1 MSGRWRAVAVLVGV
15 VIAFSALANLVEHL
29 TPRPHGPRSSSYAT
43 APEGLAA
50 YASLLAQ
57 HDYPVRR
64 VRDAPSESPLDPQD
78 TVVLLDPGSV
88 GPDDA
93 TALREFLLAGGRLV
107 VGGGDSP
114 ESLVATLVEDAPEW
128 AETSVK
134 EATSI
139 VPVAETAGVQ
149 DVEAAGPGAWTT
161 QTGQAVP
168 VVAGDSGSI
177 VAVASI
183 GRGRAILFAD
193 ASPLQNRLLDHADN
207 AALGLAVA
215 GAQGRTVDFLESVH
229 GYHPASGF
237 GAIPW
242 SWRFALGGLV
252 VAALVLML
260 ARGRRLGPPQA
271 EGRELPPPRR
281 VYVESLAAVLA
292 RTKRPDEGI
301 EPIRAEGRRLLTLRA
316 QGHGDDED
324 VLRQVGRRA
333 GLSDDEVGALLG
345 AVRGKAGVLG
355 AGRALAKLETAEGR
369 TS

>member
-1 MSGRWRAVAVLVGV
+1 MSRRWRAGAVLVGV
-15 VIAFSALANLVEHL
+15 LIAFSVVANLIEHL

-43 APEGLAA
+43 SPEGLAA
-50 YASLLAQ
+50 YASLLAD
-57 HDYPVRR
+57 HGYSVRR
-64 VRDAPSESPLDPQD
+64 VRRAPSERQLNLQH

-88 GPDDA
+88 GPWDA
-93 TALREFLLAGGRLV
+93 MALRAFLHNGGRLV
-107 VGGGDSP
+107 VGGDP
-114 ESLVATLVEDAPEW
+114 LEYSLPTLVQDAPEW
-128 AETSVK
+128 SETSVK
-134 EATSI
+134 KATPI

-149 DVEAAGPGAWTT
+149 DIEAAGPGAWTT
-161 QTGQAVP
+161 QTGEAVP
-168 VVAGDSGSI
+168 VITGDNGAI
-177 VAVASI
+177 VAVASV

-215 GAQGRTVDFLESVH
+215 GAKGRTVDFLESVH

-237 GAIPW
+237 AAIPW
-242 SWRFALGGLV
+242 SWRFALGGLAF
-252 VAALVLML
+252 AALVLML

-292 RTKRPDEGI
+292 RTKRPDEAI

-316 QGHGDDED
+316 QDGGDDED

-345 AVRGKAGVLG
+345 AVRGKAGVLV
-355 AGRALAKLETAEGR
+355 AGRALAKLETTEGR
-369 TS
+369 RS

>member
-1 MSGRWRAVAVLVGV
+1 MSGRWRAGAVLVGV
-15 VIAFSALANLVEHL
+15 LIAFSALANLVEHL
-29 TPRPHGPRSSSYAT
+29 TPRPHGPSSSSYAT
-43 APEGLAA
+43 SPEGLAA
-50 YASLLAQ
+50 YASLLAE
-57 HDYPVRR
+57 HGHPVRR
-64 VRDAPSESPLDPQD
+64 VRHAPSERPLDPQA

-88 GPDDA
+88 GANDA
-93 TALREFLLAGGRLV
+93 IALRTFLLEGGRLV
-107 VGGGDSP
+107 VGGDSP
-114 ESLVATLVEDAPEW
+114 ESLIATLVEDAPEW
-128 AETSVK
+128 TETSVQ
-134 EATSI
+134 EAAPI
-139 VPVAETAGVQ
+139 VPVAETAGVR

-168 VVAGDSGSI
+168 VIAGDSGSI
-177 VAVASI
+177 VAVASV
-183 GRGRAILFAD
+183 GRGRVILFAD
-193 ASPLQNRLLDHADN
+193 SSPLQNRLLDHADN
-207 AALGLAVA
+207 AALGLALA

-292 RTKRPDEGI
+292 RTKRPDEAI

-316 QGHGDDED
+316 QGGADDED

-333 GLSDDEVGALLG
+333 GLSDDQVGALLG
-345 AVRGKAGVLG
+345 TVRGKAGVLV

>member
-1 MSGRWRAVAVLVGV
+1 MSARWRAGAVLVGV
-15 VIAFSALANLVEHL
+15 LVAFSALANLVEHL
-29 TPRPHGPRSSSYAT
+29 TPKPHGPRSSSYAT
-43 APEGLAA
+43 SPEGLAA
-50 YASLLAQ
+50 YASLLAE
-57 HDYPVRR
+57 HGYPVRR
-64 VRDAPSESPLDPQD
+64 VRDAPSERPLDPQD

-88 GPDDA
+88 GPEDA

-107 VGGGDSP
+107 VGGESP
-114 ESLVATLVEDAPEW
+114 ESLVATLVEDPPEW
-128 AETSVK
+128 VDTTTPVTEP
-134 EATSI
+134 I
-139 VPVAETAGVQ
+139 VPVPETAGVE
-149 DVEAAGPGAWTT
+149 DVVAAGPGLWTNE
-161 QTGQAVP
+161 TGQALP
-168 VVAGDSGSI
+168 VIGAADGGSI
-177 VAVASI
+177 VAVASV

-207 AALGLAVA
+207 ASLGLAVA
-215 GAQGRTVDFLESVH
+215 GARGRTVDFLESVH

-292 RTKRPDEGI
+292 RTKQPDEAI

-316 QGHGDDED
+316 QGDGDDED

-345 AVRGKAGVLG
+345 AVRGKAGVLV
-355 AGRALAKLETAEGR
+355 AGGALAKLQTAEGR
-369 TS
+369 RS